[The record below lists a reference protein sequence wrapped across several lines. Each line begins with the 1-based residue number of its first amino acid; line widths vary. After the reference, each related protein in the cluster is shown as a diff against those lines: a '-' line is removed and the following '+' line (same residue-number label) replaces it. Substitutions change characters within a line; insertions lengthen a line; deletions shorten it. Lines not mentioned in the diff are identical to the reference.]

1 MKLHAFD
8 GSILV
13 SQLFSCFFDREDMA
27 LVFGDS
33 WLSDLWSHFYYKF
46 QINPPNSDLCKTCLI
61 LFSIQFLM
69 TRTMS
74 DQQYCNFANSNT
86 NHSYFKQRWLLKLN
100 LESSVV
106 IVIMLTW
113 SDTTKGG
120 HQHKRCKYLQSLTF
134 ALLVRL
140 ALNKSPILA
149 LFLQTEK
156 HKNKN
161 DCHRNRKATS
171 QNFRQVRKL
180 LPNHFSFPVQLPASQ
195 HNVAV
200 SSRDGVR

>member
-33 WLSDLWSHFYYKF
+33 WLSNLWSHFYFIYMF

-113 SDTTKGG
+113 LDTTKGG
-120 HQHKRCKYLQSLTF
+120 HQHKRCKYLQSVTF

-140 ALNKSPILA
+140 ALNKSPILTLF

-156 HKNKN
+156 QKSKI
-161 DCHRNRKATS
+161 DCCRNREATS
-171 QNFRQVRKL
+171 
-180 LPNHFSFPVQLPASQ
+180 
-195 HNVAV
+195 
-200 SSRDGVR
+200 